1 MKRSTTS
8 LTFPDV
14 NVWLAVLLAD
24 HSQRKI
30 AQGWWEQDQSDVL
43 AFVRFTQIGVL
54 RLLTTAAA
62 MGGAPLTM
70 KEAWAAYDRLYS
82 DERVAFVGESSGLE
96 SLIRQHTRQKQSSPR
111 AWADAL
117 LIAFAQQAQ
126 ANIVTFDRAL
136 ARLYPQTILLG

>member
-1 MKRSTTS
+1 MKKSTTS

-24 HSQRKI
+24 HSQRKA
-30 AQGWWEQDQSDVL
+30 AQEWWEQDQSDVL

-62 MGGAPLTM
+62 MNGKPLTM
-70 KEAWAAYDRLYS
+70 ADAWAAYDRLFS
-82 DERVAFVGESSGLE
+82 DERVAFVGESAGLE
-96 SLIRQHTRQKQSSPR
+96 SLIRHHTKQNQSSPK

-126 ANIVTFDRAL
+126 AEIVTFDRAL
-136 ARLYPQTILLG
+136 ARLYPKSILLG